1 MKVAQK
7 TKMKKMFNEAGIQ
20 VNMNALNML
29 DDHLN
34 RIVHKWVQNTKDGNV
49 RRLTPELLWI
59 ALGKFIQ
66 TP

>member
-20 VNMNALNML
+20 VNLNALNML
-29 DDHLN
+29 DDQLN
-34 RIVHKWVQNTKDGNV
+34 RIVSKWVQNTKDGNV

-66 TP
+66 SP

>member
-1 MKVAQK
+1 
-7 TKMKKMFNEAGIQ
+7 MFNEAGIQ
-20 VNMNALNML
+20 VNLNALNML

-66 TP
+66 NP